1 MGSYYRRRRRRGRGW
16 WTVPAAAIVFV
27 AAWWVYP
34 ALGPTSDSDVAFPAL
49 QAAAPTADIPTPTDP
64 PPKLPTA
71 DPDSAP
77 INAPPIPQ
85 PAVPKSA
92 DTLIVAGREALARGD
107 LLIGRAKLSEALQ
120 LGVDQLTAAALR
132 NELLPIG
139 AETILSPRI
148 VDNDPLVTRYVIQTG
163 DSLAK
168 IAAMYKVSPELL
180 ASVNGM
186 ADKNLIRAGQ
196 TIKVVKGPFRAVVR
210 KQEFV
215 LEVYLGDTFVRHF
228 RVGLGA
234 ADSTPTGDWEV
245 GTKLINPT
253 YYPPRGGGIVS
264 ADDPANPLGE
274 RWIGLLGVSGSAVG
288 QQRYGVHGTSEPDS
302 IGKNASLG
310 CIRLVNDDVEL
321 VYAYL
326 VEKHSTVTVIE

>member
-1 MGSYYRRRRRRGRGW
+1 M
-16 WTVPAAAIVFV
+16 
-27 AAWWVYP
+27 
-34 ALGPTSDSDVAFPAL
+34 
-49 QAAAPTADIPTPTDP
+49 
-64 PPKLPTA
+64 
-71 DPDSAP
+71 
-77 INAPPIPQ
+77 
-85 PAVPKSA
+85 
-92 DTLIVAGREALARGD
+92 
-107 LLIGRAKLSEALQ
+107 
-120 LGVDQLTAAALR
+120 DQLTAAALR

-253 YYPPRGGGIVS
+253 YYPPRGGESSPPTTPPTRWASDGSDCS
-264 ADDPANPLGE
+264 ASRDPPSDSSATASTEPANPIRSVRTP
-274 RWIGLLGVSGSAVG
+274 RWAASDWSTT
-288 QQRYGVHGTSEPDS
+288 TSSWSMRISSKS
-302 IGKNASLG
+302 IRPLP
-310 CIRLVNDDVEL
+310 
-321 VYAYL
+321 
-326 VEKHSTVTVIE
+326 